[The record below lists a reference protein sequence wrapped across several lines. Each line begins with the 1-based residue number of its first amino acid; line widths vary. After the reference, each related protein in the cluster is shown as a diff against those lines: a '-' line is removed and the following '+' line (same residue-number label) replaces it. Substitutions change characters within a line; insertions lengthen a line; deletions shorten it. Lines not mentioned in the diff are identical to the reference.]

1 MTARFATYATENAI
15 RKTAHAAKAENAA
28 KTEPPAKTV
37 GLPVMGKFATLNH
50 RNAAQARKRAL
61 T

>member
-1 MTARFATYATENAI
+1 MNAAAATQAGGL
-15 RKTAHAAKAENAA
+15 AAKAENAA